1 VNKAWVY
8 FLHRMHSP
16 WFATSCVCACV
27 RAQPGACVCACVY
40 ILAVPPATH
49 PVTTRTQ
56 RRLQPQYTQSCN
68 LLYVYIAPGCIL
80 YIECTQTGEQT
91 GHAHTPG
98 RAHHTSHHPRT
109 HLVWP
114 TPHTPG
120 RAAHTRSCPLWHTPC
135 CNQNTTEV
143 ATTTHRVAIG
153 EFSTENMLHPP
164 WLQLVL
170 AQLQLA

>member
-1 VNKAWVY
+1 
-8 FLHRMHSP
+8 MHPP
-16 WFATSCVCACV
+16 WFATWCVRVCVCNLV
-27 RAQPGACVCACVY
+27 RVCAHVY
-40 ILAVPPATH
+40 ILVVPCDTPCCNQN
-49 PVTTRTQ
+49 TTEVAIT
-56 RRLQPQYTQSCN
+56 TQSCN
-68 LLYVYIAPGCIL
+68 WLYVYIAPGCII

-91 GHAHTPG
+91 GHAHTHG

-109 HLVWP
+109 HLVRP

-120 RAAHTRSCPLWHTPC
+120 RAAHTRSCPLWHTPY

-143 ATTTHRVAIG
+143 ATITHRVAIG
-153 EFSTENMLHPP
+153 AFSTENMLHPP